1 MSEVISPD
9 AVEPVLGALRGCI
22 DIGTG
27 PTDEQVA
34 VVGAIALGCG
44 APAGLDLTTVRPLD
58 PAAAAAAILD
68 PRDRR
73 RTRELMVVLELC
85 RHPLPEA
92 QVEQVDAYVR
102 ALGEDGPGLAAVR
115 DLVSDGVATAAADLR
130 RFIGAATPDLA
141 EVSLRGYGADGPDPE
156 ADAELGRRLRAMHD
170 LPSDTLGY
178 QYVEFYIRNG
188 IELPGEGNDR
198 PNLFVGHDMCH
209 VIAGYEPTGQGEI
222 ALGAMQLAVTDS
234 DAHWIAMLA
243 NLAVHEAGFLATAPV
258 VAKTGTL
265 TRPGA
270 VELLADAFRRGAAC
284 TSDFTTA
291 DHLALVELPLDEVRA
306 RFGVPPL
313 DPALR
318 QR

>member
-1 MSEVISPD
+1 MISPGALD
-9 AVEPVLGALRGCI
+9 SVLGALRGCV
-22 DIGTG
+22 DVDGG

-34 VVGAIALGCG
+34 VIGAVALGCG
-44 APAGLDLTTVRPLD
+44 APAGLDLTTITPLD
-58 PAAAAAAILD
+58 PAAATAAITD

-73 RTRELMVVLELC
+73 RTRELMVMLELC
-85 RHPLPEA
+85 RHPLSDA
-92 QVEQVDAYVR
+92 QVERVDAYAG
-102 ALGEDGPGLAAVR
+102 ALGEEGPGLATVR
-115 DLVSDGVATAAADLR
+115 DLVGRGVDAAAADMR
-130 RFIGAATPDLA
+130 RFIRTETPALA
-141 EVSLRGYGADGPDPE
+141 EASLKGYGAGGPDPE
-156 ADAELGRRLRAMHD
+156 ADAALGRRLRALHD

-178 QYVEFYIRNG
+178 QYVEFYVRNG
-188 IELPGEGNDR
+188 IELPGEGDDR

-222 ALGAMQLAVTDS
+222 ALGAMQLAMTDS
-234 DAHWIAMLA
+234 DAHWIALLA

-270 VELLADAFRRGAAC
+270 IELLADAFRRGAAC